1 MDKVGPVSM
10 PDPTVLAASGAT
22 LSTLQHEPRRLS
34 SEADKCNAELESLVM
49 DNYRVFVE
57 NLTCSVQLRAEV
69 GPCLFSVSRR
79 SAHASGIQNETPKIS
94 SISC

>member
-1 MDKVGPVSM
+1 MEKGVSM
-10 PDPTVLAASGAT
+10 PDPTVLAASGAS

-69 GPCLFSVSRR
+69 GHSSFSSLAPLRT
-79 SAHASGIQNETPKIS
+79 ADASGKQNETHT